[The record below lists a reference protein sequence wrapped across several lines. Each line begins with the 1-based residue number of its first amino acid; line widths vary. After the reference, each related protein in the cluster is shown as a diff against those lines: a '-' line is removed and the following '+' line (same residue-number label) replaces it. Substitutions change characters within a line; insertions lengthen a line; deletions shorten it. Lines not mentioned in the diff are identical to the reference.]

1 MKRKKL
7 VITLLCALIWSSLS
21 AQKINRAE
29 YFFDTDPGIGNGTQL
44 SFTAS
49 DNVEITKDITIP
61 ESLKGGIHVLFAR
74 VQNDQGVWSMPESYL
89 LSVQNGFTKLISAEY
104 FFDTDPGLGKGT
116 KISFTPSDNINITQ
130 AISIPDSLKGGLHVL
145 FARVKNTSGTWSLSE
160 AYLISVQNGFTA
172 LTAAE
177 YFFDTDP
184 GIGSATPI
192 VFPASADS
200 INLIQYISI
209 PALSL
214 GNHTLYVRTKN
225 QGRTWSFPEAHTIG
239 ICTSYGP
246 VSSFSHFVDGNEI
259 FFTDSSANS
268 ESRKW
273 LFGDNTSDTTFNPR
287 HVYASGN
294 NYTVK
299 LITKNGCGSDT
310 LSKTIGI
317 FGVQSISATT
327 APQNGTYIGYIKGVG
342 FLPGTT
348 VRLSNAAAMYVPAD
362 TTVVESSS
370 LLKVIF
376 MNSNETVGLYDVI
389 VHLPSGTEYI
399 LPNGLVIAPET
410 EYNIWSRLD
419 GRKEV
424 IYNRWSK
431 FSLVIG
437 NNGNQT
443 AWGVPVVIR
452 MPGRVQA
459 KLMNRTNNST
469 LPQEVISATM
479 DHFYLAKDSI
489 ANDSATLCYL
499 MLPYLEAGQTRT
511 IEFEI
516 KAPPSKRFAISTL
529 AGNPYYDETTLLIKS
544 SGALKA
550 SEESNTSNAFKQPT
564 SFCDPPKCIK
574 CLIDILGF
582 FPGPGGC
589 ATGVYSYGCT
599 LYGLGSGGGSP
610 MGNVF
615 DVLAG
620 AVGTFVNCGGAAAKV
635 GGYIEAAA
643 AGFDGASSGFGAV
656 KDCLD
661 CLPPLKPDSILPRYS
676 FDPNVKE
683 GPSGYGDHNYTR
695 WQDPLVYSIHFENQ
709 VSASAPASEVVV
721 TDYLDASKLDLS
733 TLKFLGFGFS
743 DTTVRYSIADTMVI
757 QDIDLRP
764 SKNSIVRVSSMIDS
778 VNKLS
783 FHFTTYDPAT
793 MKLTNS
799 IDDGFL
805 NPNVNGTEGMGYVSY
820 QVNAKPGLPTGT
832 IINNTAKIVFDYNAP
847 ILTNIWTNGI
857 DKEKPAS
864 KVLEEVVKINDSTFK
879 INWEGSD
886 THAGVFF
893 YRIMLS
899 EDGGPF
905 SEWIA
910 TDTTSGN
917 FVAKESVTYR
927 FYSIAED
934 FVGNI
939 EDAPASADLVLV
951 NTVGVKQL
959 DNTKNITLYPNPT
972 TGKVAVNG
980 ILKGDEIRISA
991 TDGKSI
997 SKQVAGSSSQT
1008 FDLSQ
1013 QSPGIY
1019 FLTVVS
1025 QSGKIQTLKVIK
1037 K

>member
-1 MKRKKL
+1 M
-7 VITLLCALIWSSLS
+7 LIVSSLS
-21 AQKINRAE
+21 AQQIKNAE
-29 YFFDTDPGIGNGTQL
+29 YFFDADPGIGNGTQL
-44 SFTAS
+44 SFAAS
-49 DNVEITKDITIP
+49 DNVEITKDIAIP
-61 ESLKGGIHVLFAR
+61 ELMHGGIHVLFVR
-74 VQNDQGVWSMPESYL
+74 VQNDLGTWSMPEPYL
-89 LSVQNGFTKLISAEY
+89 ISVQNGFTKLTEAEY
-104 FFDTDPGLGKGT
+104 FFDADPGFGKGT
-116 KISFTPSDNINITQ
+116 KIAFDPSDNINITQ
-130 AISIPDSLKGGLHVL
+130 AITLPDSLKGGLHVL
-145 FARVKNTSGTWSLSE
+145 FVRVKNVSGTWSLAE
-160 AYLISVQNGFTA
+160 AYLVSVQNGFSS

-184 GIGSATPI
+184 GMGAATPI
-192 VFPASADS
+192 LFPAADS
-200 INLIQYISI
+200 LNIIRYITV
-209 PALSL
+209 PTLSM

-225 QGRTWSFPEAHTIG
+225 QSRTWSFPEAIKIG

-246 VSSFSHFVDGNEI
+246 VSAFSHYIDGNEV
-259 FFTDSSANS
+259 FFTDSSSNS
-268 ESRKW
+268 EGRKW
-273 LFGDNTSDTTFNPR
+273 LFGDTTSDTTFNPR
-287 HVYASGN
+287 HDYNAGN
-294 NYTVK
+294 IYTVK
-299 LITKNGCGSDT
+299 LITKNSCGSDT
-310 LSKTIGI
+310 MTKIISISGL
-317 FGVQSISATT
+317 QSIYSTV
-327 APQNGTYIGYIKGVG
+327 APKNGTYIGYIKGVG
-342 FLPGTT
+342 FVPGTT
-348 VRLSNAAAMYVPAD
+348 VRLSNAGTMYVPAD
-362 TTVVESSS
+362 TTVVISSS
-370 LLKVIF
+370 LLKVLF
-376 MNSNETVGLYDVI
+376 VNSNETVGLYDVI
-389 VHLPSGTEYI
+389 VHLPSGTEYT

-410 EYNIWSRLD
+410 EFNIWSRLD

-431 FSLVIG
+431 FSLVVG

-516 KAPPSKRFAISTL
+516 KAPPSRRFAISTV
-529 AGNPYYDETTLLIKS
+529 AGNPFYDETTIQIKN
-544 SGALKA
+544 SGALKS
-550 SEESNTSNAFKQPT
+550 SEDGNTANAFKQPT
-564 SFCDPPKCIK
+564 SFCDPPKCMK
-574 CLIDILGF
+574 CIISILGLV
-582 FPGPGGC
+582 PTTGC
-589 ATGVYSYGCT
+589 ATGLYSYGCT
-599 LYGLGSGGGSP
+599 LYGLGSGGGGSP
-610 MGNVF
+610 TGNVM

-620 AVGTFVNCGGAAAKV
+620 AVGVFANCGGAAGKI
-635 GGYIEAAA
+635 GGWIEAAA
-643 AGFDGASSGFGAV
+643 AGFDGASSGFSAV
-656 KDCLD
+656 NDCFS
-661 CLPPLKPDSILPRYS
+661 CLPPLKPDSILPRFS

-683 GPSGYGDHNYTR
+683 GPSGYGEHNYTR

-709 VSASAPASEVVV
+709 VTASAPASEVVV

-733 TLKFLGFGFS
+733 TLKFIGFGFA
-743 DTTVRYSIADTMVI
+743 DTSVRYSVADPTVI
-757 QDIDLRP
+757 SDIDLRP
-764 SKNSIVRVSSMIDS
+764 AKNSIVRVSSMIDS

-832 IINNTAKIVFDYNAP
+832 IINNTAKIVFDYNTP

-864 KVLEEVVKINDSTFK
+864 NVLQDVLKINDSTFK
-879 INWEGSD
+879 ISWEGSD
-886 THAGVFF
+886 AHAGVFF
-893 YRIMLS
+893 YRIMVS
-899 EDGGPF
+899 ENGESF

-939 EDAPASADLVLV
+939 EDTPASADLVLI

-959 DNTKNITLYPNPT
+959 ANTANITLYPNPT

-980 ILKGDEIRISA
+980 ITEGDKLRLFA

-997 SKQVAGSSSQT
+997 SEQFALSSRETLDMSHQA
-1008 FDLSQ
+1008 
-1013 QSPGIY
+1013 PGIY
-1019 FLTVVS
+1019 FLTIVS
-1025 QSGKIQTLKVIK
+1025 KTGKVHTMKLIK